1 MTEAIKKNGVNFG
14 IIMAAYFVVRTSLM
28 YAIDLKLFTNGW
40 ISLFDFIV
48 ALTLSIIAISKA
60 KKALGGYISF
70 KEAFTI
76 YFLNIIISF
85 AIYTVFTILLFNVID
100 ADAKEVVHQ
109 YNIEK
114 TVQSLKDWGV
124 DSSTIKKTVEGMK
137 DNNSLS
143 IGNQLLGFPIG
154 VAISCIIGL
163 IIAAI
168 MKKNK
173 PEFQ

>member
-76 YFLNIIISF
+76 YFLNII
-85 AIYTVFTILLFNVID
+85 
-100 ADAKEVVHQ
+100 K
-109 YNIEK
+109 
-114 TVQSLKDWGV
+114 
-124 DSSTIKKTVEGMK
+124 
-137 DNNSLS
+137 
-143 IGNQLLGFPIG
+143 
-154 VAISCIIGL
+154 
-163 IIAAI
+163 
-168 MKKNK
+168 
-173 PEFQ
+173 